1 MIIFLRNTKISIS
14 CGPTSGTLES
24 IAYNCFLLCPVL
36 EPFEKKNLEILK
48 IPKSNYKLVYSK
60 VELEKE
66 MLLATKHMKLQA
78 LSMRLLEK
86 ETLHTCVGWF
96 SRRLCR
102 AWSR

>member
-1 MIIFLRNTKISIS
+1 MDY
-14 CGPTSGTLES
+14 TSGKLES

-66 MLLATKHMKLQA
+66 IKDIIDKKKILLKKNKIFLSKADNKTIKLF
-78 LSMRLLEK
+78 LN
-86 ETLHTCVGWF
+86 
-96 SRRLCR
+96 
-102 AWSR
+102 